1 MHSSLPFC
9 RNSLL
14 LRRDH
19 SSEWRPATA
28 QANGTGL
35 FLFVVG
41 VTVLPATSL
50 GCRGLSARVARFNPR
65 LHLLGMVA
73 QDSRRRWLARLDH
86 PRPDGPLAATK
97 WSRGCAPAPHSRPHR
112 MRSATG
118 SWRAGKL
125 VPTNCLLCVFPPRC
139 DSSVEVTH

>member
-1 MHSSLPFC
+1 MCERLPHSF
-9 RNSLL
+9 LL
-14 LRRDH
+14 LRRNPCAVC
-19 SSEWRPATA
+19 RPATVR
-28 QANGTGL
+28 ANGTGL
-35 FLFVVG
+35 LVLVVC
-41 VTVLPATSL
+41 VCVWPATSS
-50 GCRGLSARVARFNPR
+50 GCRGLSARCALFNPR

-125 VPTNCLLCVFPPRC
+125 VPSNCLLCVFPPRC
-139 DSSVEVTH
+139 DSSVAVTH